1 MQIVMLS
8 FTGDAKQDVFLDG
21 RFKARCLAWWA
32 IQSREDKRSGP
43 HGPWGGFMGD
53 SEQGHGVWCAML
65 NKEEKGGRSHEC
77 WFLSIVPFFSLLIA
91 SYISGTFFLWKI
103 ILHIFYESFSTETFW
118 ISFYRK
124 IVSYNWFYESF
135 PLKSSKRCSAEDWFV
150 KFILCNFFPINFL
163 KAVLRKIVP

>member
-91 SYISGTFFLWKI
+91 SYISWTFFFVEDYLAYFLRKFFDGNF
-103 ILHIFYESFSTETFW
+103 LNFVLQ
-118 ISFYRK
+118 K

-135 PLKSSKRCSAEDWFV
+135 PLKSSKRCFAEDWFV